1 MIIYILSQQVFK
13 VKQIKSQ
20 LSTRLYDFTK
30 TLRFRYRN
38 ILFSF
43 SGISYNE
50 GVISK
55 KETIYEKENENRID
69 NIVLAYDDNSSDVP
83 VRLQ

>member
-1 MIIYILSQQVFK
+1 MFK
-13 VKQIKSQ
+13 VNQIKSQ

-43 SGISYNE
+43 SRIAYNE
-50 GVISK
+50 GVINK
-55 KETIYEKENENRID
+55 KEIIYEKENENRID
-69 NIVLAYDDNSSDVP
+69 NIVLAYDGNVSDVP
-83 VRLQ
+83 VCMQ

>member
-1 MIIYILSQQVFK
+1 MIIYILSQLIFK

-43 SGISYNE
+43 FGISYNE
-50 GVISK
+50 GVIKK
-55 KETIYEKENENRID
+55 KETTYEKENENRID
-69 NIVLAYDDNSSDVP
+69 NIVLAYDGNSSDVP

>member
-1 MIIYILSQQVFK
+1 MIIYILSQYIFK

-20 LSTRLYDFTK
+20 LLTRLYNFTK

-43 SGISYNE
+43 SCIAYNE
-50 GVISK
+50 GVINK

-69 NIVLAYDDNSSDVP
+69 NIVLAYDGNASDVS
-83 VRLQ
+83 VCMQ

>member
-1 MIIYILSQQVFK
+1 MIIYILSQLVFK

-43 SGISYNE
+43 FRISYNKRKPRNLR
-50 GVISK
+50 GFLFV
-55 KETIYEKENENRID
+55 
-69 NIVLAYDDNSSDVP
+69 VLKIKVF
-83 VRLQ
+83 

>member
-1 MIIYILSQQVFK
+1 M
-13 VKQIKSQ
+13 
-20 LSTRLYDFTK
+20 TRLYDFTK
-30 TLRFRYRN
+30 TLRFHYRN